1 VEKVIHS
8 DVFVCLWVLLNIVA
22 LRFITDEVVSN
33 ALISFF
39 FFFLVLLNE
48 VTDLDSFV
56 LIILFVFDLKG
67 FYTFHF

>member
-22 LRFITDEVVSN
+22 LRFITEEVVSN

-39 FFFLVLLNE
+39 FFFGAV
-48 VTDLDSFV
+48 
-56 LIILFVFDLKG
+56 K
-67 FYTFHF
+67 